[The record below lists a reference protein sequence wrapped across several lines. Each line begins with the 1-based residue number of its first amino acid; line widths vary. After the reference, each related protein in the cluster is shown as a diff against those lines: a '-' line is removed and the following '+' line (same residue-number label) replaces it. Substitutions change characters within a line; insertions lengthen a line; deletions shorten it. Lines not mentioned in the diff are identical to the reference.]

1 MVRSEKGTNILEGN
15 NNNKKKKKNGD
26 DLFEK
31 KRFDVTGEANNEF
44 IWRYFPMDGW
54 MGRGGGGRVVSVL
67 VI

>member
-44 IWRYFPMDGW
+44 I
-54 MGRGGGGRVVSVL
+54 
-67 VI
+67 